1 MKTVKNVLFPHNSLG
16 NIKKNLN
23 IKIQNNGKCLFSPT
37 AHWDTLVAHVHIS
50 NSGFALWE
58 KETFLKSGSIA
69 NVLVPFV
76 PCTTLNNNWSKS
88 LSDLNTT
95 NGWHRLSIHQEQQL
109 KYFAR
114 GHQ

>member
-1 MKTVKNVLFPHNSLG
+1 MKTVKNVLFPHNALG

-58 KETFLKSGSIA
+58 NPVQLPMCLYLLY
-69 NVLVPFV
+69 LVPHLTIIGQN
-76 PCTTLNNNWSKS
+76 PSQTLIPPMAGIAFLSTKNNS
-88 LSDLNTT
+88 
-95 NGWHRLSIHQEQQL
+95 
-109 KYFAR
+109 
-114 GHQ
+114 